1 MSSKKSFLAALCL
14 LAMPGVS
21 PAEPVGPKPVPVS
34 ATAAKRDFY
43 AAKAQEGY
51 AEVAALKIPPATK
64 SQVSAGRELFL
75 QDCAACHGEAARGD
89 GPAGA
94 ALDPKPNDLTKVRT
108 YKYGRLE
115 SAIFRSVKYGTRG
128 TGMAPW
134 DGRIEDK
141 EIWKLVAYVRAIQF
155 R

>member
-51 AEVAALKIPPATK
+51 AEVAALKIPPD
-64 SQVSAGRELFL
+64 EEP
-75 QDCAACHGEAARGD
+75 GERGQRAFST
-89 GPAGA
+89 G
-94 ALDPKPNDLTKVRT
+94 L
-108 YKYGRLE
+108 
-115 SAIFRSVKYGTRG
+115 RG
-128 TGMAPW
+128 LS
-134 DGRIEDK
+134 R
-141 EIWKLVAYVRAIQF
+141 
-155 R
+155 